1 MKTITHKE
9 LVATVAEKAGAMP
22 VGIVATVDAKLLKTG
37 NPFGTVAKRVRAVGF
52 VGAKYGASVARE
64 GERQGVDASQF
75 EASSLPWGQWLV
87 ANKVIAH
94 KGAMYLRTQSTPGQ
108 RQRQPAKVLA
118 YVGGN
123 GQRLTHEQVSPFLP
137 AKSVSRKQTEVG
149 LDESKQIDVR
159 TYAFASIERVR
170 VGGQTYRLVP

>member
-9 LVATVAEKAGAMP
+9 LVASVASKAGAMP

-37 NPFGTVAKRVRAVGF
+37 NPFGNVSKRVRAVGF

-64 GERQGVDASQF
+64 GERQGVDASTF
-75 EASSLPWGQWLV
+75 EASTLPWGQWLIP
-87 ANKVIAH
+87 NKVIAH

-118 YVGGN
+118 YVGSN
-123 GQRLTHEQVSPFLP
+123 GGKLTHEQVFPFLP
-137 AKSVSRKQTEVG
+137 AKSVSAKQVEAG
-149 LDESKQIDVR
+149 LDASKQVDVR

-170 VGGQTYRLVP
+170 LNGCTYRLVP